1 MRRTANISSARQTAI
16 YVVREIT
23 GIDMEDIGK
32 EFGGRDHSTIV
43 YSLKSME
50 NNLNNDRHLKETV
63 EDIIKNVRS

>member
-1 MRRTANISSARQTAI
+1 M
-16 YVVREIT
+16 VREIT
-23 GIDMEDIGK
+23 GMSMEDIGK

-63 EDIIKNVRS
+63 EDRCV